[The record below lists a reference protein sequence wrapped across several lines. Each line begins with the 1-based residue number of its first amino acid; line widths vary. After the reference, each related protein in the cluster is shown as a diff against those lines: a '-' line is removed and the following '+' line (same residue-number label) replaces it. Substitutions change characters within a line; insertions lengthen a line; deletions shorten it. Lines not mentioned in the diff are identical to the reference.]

1 MMAADDGIA
10 DRAAA
15 AAAAAATPP
24 AAADG
29 EAAQRAV
36 EQFIEQHAA
45 GEAPDL
51 AAFVAAQPQALR
63 PAILA
68 RCREYLAFDGLLGHQ
83 PWRQDPAT
91 DAPAPTGP
99 AAAGRAFGDFVIE
112 EELGRGGMGIVYLA
126 RQRSLQRRVALKV
139 MAGGLTLSRRHV
151 ERFRREANAA
161 AQVKHPAIV
170 PVHALIEVDGAFALA
185 MDYVAGRNLGDI
197 LDDLR
202 LCNAGDGAPSEGTLG
217 LAPDKG
223 YVGECALF
231 AAELAAG
238 LAAAHAVGVV
248 HRDLKPRNLML
259 DERRQVRLLDFGL
272 AKSVD
277 DGSISISGE
286 MTGTPHYMSPEQ
298 TLAKRVAID
307 HRSDVWALGVILYE
321 MLTLR
326 RPFDGKN
333 LQQIVYEICFQEPV
347 PIQARNPKV
356 PRDLATVCM
365 KAMEKDPV
373 KRYASAAEFEADLRR
388 FLNWEPVLARPATA
402 WSRATKWMRRHRTE
416 TAVAALAALAGVG
429 ALGHGVVRGRQA
441 DALLSEAAVA
451 ERAGRLGEAYRLAGA
466 ALDLRNDEATRAR
479 MERYAEADRRIE
491 AEAGALALR
500 SASLVDRDRARAIKT
515 ALQADDLRS
524 SPSTRSAVLE
534 ALGSGSVVRT
544 LQLPDGEARR
554 LVGARLAPD
563 GAIAATFGFAGH
575 AQLWRTADGAPV
587 AALRGHGAGSH
598 VVGAAFPVPG
608 VLATAGTDR
617 TLRLWRTDDGAPVRS
632 IELPGVAAALHG
644 CREGSRLLV
653 LSYATTKG
661 PFMVQA
667 YDGATGAAI
676 GGARQLPLLVSG
688 TAFSPDGK
696 LAAAISNNEVHVW
709 RVDDG
714 ALVGAAPLKLQG
726 RPRAIAFA
734 RNGREFAVA
743 AGQQVT
749 VHSTADG
756 RELAAAAHGHDT
768 TAIAFD
774 NAGRRV
780 LSGSRD
786 RTARLWQLATD
797 ADGCTT
803 SMRESAT
810 LVGHQGPVHHVEFD
824 ADDQFALTATGEG
837 AGELRVF
844 DVGAGRAIAGTALHR
859 YEAGP
864 SIEVAE
870 FTADGRSVLAVAG
883 NARAM
888 IWDFGRAVGVLTLR
902 QSAGGIAVAVD
913 AAGERA
919 LTGGGDERLRAWSTA
934 DGSLLWTT
942 PALGDPLTCI
952 DIDDARRRAT
962 VGIRRSGVVHSHAL
976 ADGAALGTIDTGAQ
990 TLVSLRH
997 LVDGRLFAAGNRE
1010 NGGMWSVWSVDG
1022 STCLGRGETPRPI
1035 GWADAAPD
1043 RELAAI
1049 VGQDDSTLRLL
1060 DLRTGALVAERALGR
1075 RQVVAVRFTAK
1086 DATLLVADSA
1096 GVITVHGP
1104 DGAVRTTLPTG
1115 ARLRT
1120 AAWSS
1125 DGRVIATG
1133 GDENGA
1139 EAVLWNVADG
1149 TERLR
1154 FRGHRGPI
1162 DGATMFTEGRAV
1174 ATAARDGTVC
1184 LWPTDPAAVARG
1196 LVPLPPADAGK

>member
-1 MMAADDGIA
+1 MAADHDTGRS
-10 DRAAA
+10 DAAA
-15 AAAAAATPP
+15 RAATPP
-24 AAADG
+24 GAADG
-29 EAAQRAV
+29 DAVQRAV
-36 EQFIEQHAA
+36 EGFIGRHADGSAPALDAYVQQHPEPMRA
-45 GEAPDL
+45 ELL
-51 AAFVAAQPQALR
+51 AQLR
-63 PAILA
+63 V
-68 RCREYLAFDGLLGHQ
+68 YLAFDGVVGHQ
-83 PWRQDPAT
+83 EW
-91 DAPAPTGP
+91 APAPTTGATP
-99 AAAGRAFGDFVIE
+99 DGRAFGDFVIE
-112 EELGRGGMGIVYLA
+112 AELGRGGMGVVYLA
-126 RQRSLQRRVALKV
+126 HQLSLHRRVALKV
-139 MAGGLTLSRRHV
+139 MASGLSLSKRHV
-151 ERFRREANAA
+151 ERFRREAAAA
-161 AQVKHPAIV
+161 AQVRHPAIV
-170 PVHALIEVDGAFALA
+170 PVHTLTEVDGTFALA
-185 MDYVAGRNLGDI
+185 MDYVAGRNLADI

-202 LCNAGDGAPSEGTLG
+202 LRNGDGAHDVEGTLG
-217 LAPDKG
+217 IAANKG
-223 YVGECALF
+223 YVAECALF
-231 AAELAAG
+231 TAELASA
-238 LAAAHAVGVV
+238 LAAAHKAGVV
-248 HRDLKPRNLML
+248 HRDLKPRNLMV
-259 DERRQVRLLDFGL
+259 DDRRQVRLLDFGL
-272 AKSVD
+272 AKSLD
-277 DGSISISGE
+277 DGSLSISGE
-286 MTGTPHYMSPEQ
+286 IAGTPHYMSPEQ
-298 TLAKRVAID
+298 ALAKRVEVD
-307 HRSDVWALGVILYE
+307 HRADVWALGVILYE
-321 MLTLR
+321 LLTLS

-333 LQQIVYEICFQEPV
+333 LQQIVYEICFVDPMPV
-347 PIQARNPKV
+347 HKRNAKV

-365 KAMEKDPV
+365 KALEKDPA
-373 KRYASAAEFEADLRR
+373 KRYAGAAEFEDDLLR
-388 FLNWEPVLARPATA
+388 FLNWEPVQARPASA
-402 WSRATKWMRRHRTE
+402 WTRAAKWMRRHRTE
-416 TAVAALAALAGVG
+416 TAVATLATLAGVV
-429 ALGHGVVRGRQA
+429 ALGFDFERGRRA
-441 DALLSEAAVA
+441 DALLTQAAAA
-451 ERAGRLGEAYRLAGA
+451 ERGGRLGEAYRLAGA

-500 SASLVDRDRARAIKT
+500 SASLIDRDRERAIAL
-515 ALQADDLRS
+515 ALQADALRS
-524 SPSTRSAVLE
+524 SSSTRSAVLE

-554 LVGARLAPD
+554 LVGACLAPD

-575 AQLWRTADGAPV
+575 AHLWRTADGAPV
-587 AALRGHGAGSH
+587 AALRGHSAGSH
-598 VVGAAFPVPG
+598 IVGAAFPVPG
-608 VLATAGTDR
+608 MLATAGTDR
-617 TLRLWRTDDGAPVRS
+617 TLRLWRTADGAPVRS
-632 IELPGVAAALHG
+632 IELPGVAATLHG
-644 CREGSRLLV
+644 SLEGSRLLV
-653 LSYATTKG
+653 QSYTTTEG
-661 PFMVQA
+661 PFQVQA

-676 GGARQLPLLVSG
+676 GSARQMPLLVSI

-714 ALVGAAPLKLQG
+714 SLVGAAPLKMQG
-726 RPRAIAFA
+726 RPRAVAFA

-743 AGQQVT
+743 AGKQVT

-756 RELAAAAHGHDT
+756 RKLAAGAHGHDT

-780 LSGSRD
+780 LTGSRD

-810 LVGHQGPVHHVEFD
+810 LVGHQGPVHRVAFD
-824 ADDQFALTATGEG
+824 ADDQFALTSTSEG

-870 FTADGRSVLAVAG
+870 FTADARSVLAVAG

-902 QSAGGIAVAVD
+902 QSAGSIAVAVD
-913 AAGERA
+913 AAGKQA

-952 DIDDARRRAT
+952 AVDDDRRRAT
-962 VGIRRSGVVHSHAL
+962 IAIHRSGVVHSRAL

-990 TLVSLRH
+990 TLISLRH
-997 LVDGRLFAAGNRE
+997 LADGRLFAAGNRE

-1022 STCLGRGETPRPI
+1022 ATCLSRGETARPI
-1035 GWADAAPD
+1035 GWTDAAPD

-1049 VGQDDSTLRLL
+1049 VGRDEPTLRLL
-1060 DLRTGALVAERALGR
+1060 DLRTGALVAERALGQR
-1075 RQVVAVRFTAK
+1075 EVVAVRFTAT
-1086 DATLLVADSA
+1086 DAALLVADSA

-1104 DGAVRTTLPTG
+1104 DGAVRTTLPTV

-1154 FRGHRGPI
+1154 FRGHRGLI
-1162 DGATMFTEGRAV
+1162 DGATIFNDGRAV

-1184 LWPTDPAAVARG
+1184 LWPTDPATVARS
-1196 LVPLPPADAGK
+1196 LVTLPPTDAGK